1 MYVWIW
7 RRIPGGLPG
16 KLAGSALLFLGACA
30 LLLFVVFP
38 RIQDKLPWND
48 VTIDQTSHSSSSS
61 SPSPSP

>member
-7 RRIPGGLPG
+7 RRLPGGLPG
-16 KLAGSALLFLGACA
+16 KLVGSLVLFLGVCA

-48 VTIDQTSHSSSSS
+48 VTIDQPSQSSAPP